1 MVYKEIVLCDVC
13 GKEIKSTRTHGAE
26 PLEITLSKELAEKL
40 ELKPLAHFRRYGFS
54 RRRFRTMSIDICSK
68 QCLQT
73 LLKKI
78 GE

>member
-13 GKEIKSTRTHGAE
+13 GKKIKRTCQD
-26 PLEITLSKELAEKL
+26 PIDITLSKESAEKL
-40 ELKPLAHFRRYGFS
+40 EIKEFAHRKHYGFH
-54 RRRFRTMSIDICSK
+54 RGRFRTMSIDICSK
-68 QCLQT
+68 QCLGT